1 MYALYNLIT
10 NVNEILN
17 DKIRYLDELLK
28 NTKKIEDLIL

>member
-10 NVNEILN
+10 NVNKILN
-17 DKIRYLDELLK
+17 DKIRYVDESLK